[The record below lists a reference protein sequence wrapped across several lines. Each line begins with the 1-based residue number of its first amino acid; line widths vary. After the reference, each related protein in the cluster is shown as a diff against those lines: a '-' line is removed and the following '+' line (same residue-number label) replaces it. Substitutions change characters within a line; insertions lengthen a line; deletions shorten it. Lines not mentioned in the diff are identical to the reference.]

1 MIRHFEFFAVQQ
13 HAVYHKT
20 RTQRRS
26 TYLADMSAMLPI
38 DQTVR
43 KISQKL
49 HFAKNCLLDKKITDR
64 LHSLPEVTC
73 SRCPIG

>member
-26 TYLADMSAMLPI
+26 TYLADMSAMLPAL
-38 DQTVR
+38 T
-43 KISQKL
+43 KL
-49 HFAKNCLLDKKITDR
+49 FAKSHKGYIFQKIAF
-64 LHSLPEVTC
+64 
-73 SRCPIG
+73 